1 MKLKQTPEQRD
12 TRVYILEQ
20 AILLFAAHGY
30 SGVSMR
36 DISKVVGTSAAA
48 LYHHFPDKQSLY
60 LDTME
65 YVFADK
71 AKGITMA
78 LDGNGTPLE
87 RLEQFVTRFVELMGN
102 DPSFRVLLQRELLD
116 GDEARLKL
124 LAERVF
130 IGPFQAITALAEDL
144 APDCDPHMLAIS
156 MTGLVLFHFETAPI
170 RRFLPGGKSKHNELK
185 VVARHITRL
194 LSKTLVQRLH

>member
-1 MKLKQTPEQRD
+1 MKSSQNIERRD
-12 TRVYILEQ
+12 TRTYILEQ
-20 AILLFAAHGY
+20 AIPLFAAHGY

-36 DISKVVGTSAAA
+36 DLSKAVGFSAAA

-60 LDTME
+60 LGAME

-71 AKGITMA
+71 AEGITMA

-87 RLEQFVTRFVELMGN
+87 RLEQFVTRFVELMGK
-102 DPSFRVLLQRELLD
+102 DPNFRALLQRELLD

-124 LAERVF
+124 LAEQVF
-130 IGPFQAITALAEDL
+130 IGPFQAITALAKDL

-170 RRFLPGGKSKHNELK
+170 RRFLPGGQSEHNDLT
-185 VVARHITRL
+185 VLARHVTRL
-194 LSKTLVQRLH
+194 LGKALGEN

>member
-1 MKLKQTPEQRD
+1 MHPKKKPEHRD
-12 TRVYILEQ
+12 TRTYILEQ
-20 AILLFAAHGY
+20 AIPLFAARGY

-36 DISKVVGTSAAA
+36 DLSKAVGIRAAS

-60 LDTME
+60 LDAMG
-65 YVFADK
+65 YLFADK
-71 AKGITMA
+71 AEGITMA
-78 LDGNGTPLE
+78 INGNGTPFE

-102 DPSFRVLLQRELLD
+102 DPNFRALLQRELLD

-130 IGPFQAITALAEDL
+130 IGPFQAITALAEEL

-156 MTGLVLFHFETAPI
+156 MAGLVLFHFETAPI
-170 RRFLPGGKSKHNELK
+170 RRFLPGGQPKHNDLN
-185 VVARHITRL
+185 VVARHVTRL
-194 LSKTLVQRLH
+194 LGKALGES

>member
-1 MKLKQTPEQRD
+1 MKSNRNIEHRD
-12 TRVYILEQ
+12 TRTYILEQ
-20 AILLFAAHGY
+20 AISLFAAHGY

-36 DISKVVGTSAAA
+36 DLSKAVGISAAA
-48 LYHHFPDKQSLY
+48 LYHHFPDKPSLY
-60 LDTME
+60 LDAME

-71 AKGITMA
+71 AEGITMA
-78 LDGNGTPLE
+78 LDGNGAPLE

-102 DPSFRVLLQRELLD
+102 DPNFRALLQRELLD

-130 IGPFQAITALAEDL
+130 IGPFQAITGLAEDL

-156 MTGLVLFHFETAPI
+156 MAGLVLFHFETAPI
-170 RRFLPGGKSKHNELK
+170 RRFLPGGQSKHNDLK
-185 VVARHITRL
+185 VVAQHVTRL
-194 LSKTLVQRLH
+194 LSKALGEN